1 MNRIATCTALALV
14 VGLLSA
20 AAAPAA
26 GEPPAPGGALT
37 PERQAALLRS
47 PASQVL
53 GNPTG
58 DVTVIEF
65 FDYACPFCKAVEP
78 RLEAFLKADRKARL
92 VVEEFPILTPQ
103 SPIASRAALA
113 AARQGKYAE
122 FHRALMLN
130 RGALDEVAIFEVA
143 HAVGLDVARLRR
155 DMASPALAA
164 AIASNLK
171 LARSIGV
178 QGTPTFIID
187 GRIVVQPSASI
198 DFPSLAAASRR
209 AHRHA

>member
-1 MNRIATCTALALV
+1 MTRIAICTALALT
-14 VGLLSA
+14 VGLLSS
-20 AAAPAA
+20 AAPPAEA
-26 GEPPAPGGALT
+26 QPPALAGPISV
-37 PERQAALLRS
+37 ERQHALLRS

-78 RLEAFLKADRKARL
+78 RLQAFLKADRKARL

-103 SPIASRAALA
+103 SSLASRAALA

-130 RGALDEVAIFEVA
+130 RGALDEGAIFQVA
-143 HAVGLDVARLRR
+143 HAVGLDVARLRH
-155 DMASPALAA
+155 DMGSTALAA

-171 LARSIGV
+171 LARTIGV

-187 GRIVVQPSASI
+187 GRIVAQPSASI

-209 AHRHA
+209 SHRHG

>member
-1 MNRIATCTALALV
+1 VTV
-14 VGLLSA
+14 
-20 AAAPAA
+20 
-26 GEPPAPGGALT
+26 
-37 PERQAALLRS
+37 ERQAALLRS

-58 DVTVIEF
+58 DVIVIEF

-78 RLEAFLKADRKARL
+78 RLQAFLKADRKARL

-103 SPIASRAALA
+103 SAIASRAALA

-122 FHRALMLN
+122 FHRALMLY
-130 RGALDEVAIFEVA
+130 RGELDEAAIFQVA

-155 DMASPALAA
+155 DMGSPALAA

-171 LARSIGV
+171 LARAIGV

-187 GRIVVQPSASI
+187 GRIVAQPSATI

-209 AHRHA
+209 SHRHG